1 MLTREDYADEM
12 VNNGALLTNGT
23 PVDIYKVDGHDVL
36 VKREDL
42 CCPEPGPSFSKL
54 RGVVAHIARRPEPVI
69 GVLDTYHSKAGWAVA
84 YTCRALGKR
93 CYNYWP
99 RYTADPDGVLRS
111 QQEVARGMGAELVA
125 LKAGRSAILY
135 HAAKAHLKEHYG
147 SHGAYMMPNAL
158 KLPESVIENGAEF
171 DRTYQS
177 GALPEQ
183 GTLVI
188 SISSGTVAAGV
199 VRALAMHRDLDY
211 DVVFHMGYSRSA
223 DAVRDYI
230 SEMSG
235 VQWQRSWRIIDQGYN
250 YADAAKNIVA
260 PFPANPFYDLKAWK
274 WLTEPGVLDDLSVR
288 GPVVFWNIG
297 A

>member
-1 MLTREDYADEM
+1 MLTREDYAREM
-12 VNNGALLTNGT
+12 TTNGALLELNT
-23 PVDIYKVDGHDVL
+23 PVETYDVFGHKVL

-54 RGVVAHIARRPEPVI
+54 RGVVAHIAKRKEPNI

-84 YTCRALGKR
+84 YTCAALGKA

-111 QQEVARGMGAELVA
+111 QQAVARGMGAELVA

-135 HAAKAHLKEHYG
+135 HAAKADLKARFGNEG
-147 SHGAYMMPNAL
+147 GYMMPNAL
-158 KLPESVIENGAEF
+158 KLPESVTENAAEF
-171 DRTYQS
+171 DRTYPH
-177 GALPEQ
+177 LPEQ

-188 SISSGTVAAGV
+188 SISSGTVASGV
-199 VRALAMHRDLDY
+199 VKGLALHRDLDY
-211 DVVFHMGYSRSA
+211 DVVFHMGYSRSI
-223 DAVRDYI
+223 DAVREYI
-230 SEMSG
+230 SQMSG
-235 VQWQRSWRIIDQGYN
+235 VPWQRGWRIVDEGYN
-250 YADAAKNIVA
+250 YADAAKDITA

-274 WLTEPGVLDDLSVR
+274 WLSKPGILDELSVR